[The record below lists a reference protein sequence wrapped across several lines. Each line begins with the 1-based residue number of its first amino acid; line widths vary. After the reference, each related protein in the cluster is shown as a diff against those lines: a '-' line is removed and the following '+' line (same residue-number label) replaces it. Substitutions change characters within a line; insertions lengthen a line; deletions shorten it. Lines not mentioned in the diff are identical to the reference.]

1 MHVCADDV
9 KTRLPERMRTVLMWM
24 SVEVVSGECIVR
36 CHAIKDVVIDVRV
49 VECHASMDV
58 VAGVHVVLRHQVINH
73 SRFPTFLNFPL
84 RVQILIL
91 LSCCSNS
98 SSLFPV
104 AILCTLL
111 HRENTSFEVLYL
123 HLPSVTVDRRQL

>member
-1 MHVCADDV
+1 M
-9 KTRLPERMRTVLMWM
+9 
-24 SVEVVSGECIVR
+24 
-36 CHAIKDVVIDVRV
+36 DVVIGVRV

-58 VAGVHVVLRHQVINH
+58 VIAVRVVECHASMDVVIGVRVVECHASMDVVIAVRVVLCHALIDN
-73 SRFPTFLNFPL
+73 SGFSTFLNFPL
-84 RVQILIL
+84 SVPILNL

-111 HRENTSFEVLYL
+111 HRGNMSFEVWYL
-123 HLPSVTVDRRQL
+123 HTPSVTVDRRQL